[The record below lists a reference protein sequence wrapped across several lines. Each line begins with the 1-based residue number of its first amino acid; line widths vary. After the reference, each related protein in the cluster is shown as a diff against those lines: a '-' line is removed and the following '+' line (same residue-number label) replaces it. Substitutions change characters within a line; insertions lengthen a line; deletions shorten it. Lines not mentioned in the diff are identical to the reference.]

1 MLTFKGSNGSLIELT
16 GLNDDQLEDILKYS
30 ESSYMNIKSSTNVS
44 ANTRVSQ
51 PTYEQLGQPNNQA

>member
-16 GLNDDQLEDILKYS
+16 GLNDDQLEDILKYA

-51 PTYEQLGQPNNQA
+51 SSYEQPGQPNNQS